1 MRILFDGTFGLV
13 EGLLL
18 LGFPAIAVIFPVI
31 LSVFYLVSDGVRS
44 RIAYG
49 AAVASLATIHF
60 VVLKFGADSWVD
72 VFLSSLGGWD
82 LGVVLFLLA
91 PRLGTLF
98 VAFVPVLKRVRRWSQ
113 ARRPAKAVRSR

>member
-72 VFLSSLGGWD
+72 VFLKLTR
-82 LGVVLFLLA
+82 
-91 PRLGTLF
+91 RLGSWRGCATF
-98 VAFVPVLKRVRRWSQ
+98 SW
-113 ARRPAKAVRSR
+113 AR